1 VKTVGLRQFEAP
13 SSGAPVTMMEL
24 FFDLV
29 FVFVVTQ
36 IAGLSGRAD
45 NWFAYAKVGMVLLLT
60 WWIYDGFVW
69 LSNNVAPTTTVSR
82 IPMLVAMVCFLA
94 MAASVPDP

>member
-13 SSGAPVTMMEL
+13 SSGAPVTMLEL

-45 NWFAYAKVGMVLLLT
+45 NWFAYAEVGMVLLLT